1 MDCRPR
7 ENNASRGHFFTL
19 LNKWRDVNGVC
30 ILSYEREC
38 CGSPAIFSYTN
49 ENIIFCVF
57 YVKKFGG
64 GLSPDSH
71 LPNRIFSMLSL
82 SEAAERNRICG
93 CRVQK
98 INENQNENE
107 DF

>member
-1 MDCRPR
+1 MLHVGIFLALMR
-7 ENNASRGHFFTL
+7 SFYIL
-19 LNKWRDVNGVC
+19 LH
-30 ILSYEREC
+30 IREC
-38 CGSPAIFSYTN
+38 YLFSDRFSYTN

-82 SEAAERNRICG
+82 SEAAERNCICG

>member
-1 MDCRPR
+1 M
-7 ENNASRGHFFTL
+7 AF
-19 LNKWRDVNGVC
+19 V
-30 ILSYEREC
+30 
-38 CGSPAIFSYTN
+38 FSHMN
-49 ENIIFCVF
+49 ENVAGHPLYSPTRMRILFFCVF